1 MSDDPIKDLKAMLQR
16 MLEAPGDPGGFNAAP
31 TPGCRCTACVTKW
44 LIAKRDDPVFYE
56 QQRAQMAIML
66 NVPIATFDPT
76 DGAVLGPLG
85 VAVEAVRGAHKVP
98 YDDVKMT
105 GIMSAAKMKR
115 LMDVSSIEVRGTI
128 EAGAPVFVPNKPA
141 PAAPAQSK
149 EKEES
154 KMAVQA
160 KNLVTQRIE
169 ADDEVEVVE
178 GGKKIVLPKGMT
190 FDEAREWLARRENE
204 QNQPFAV
211 LETIEAHPLDGAW
224 ALHKAL
230 AKKYGWTKMEKTP
243 PQHIFDKAR
252 PPIMVGVEVAP
263 GKTIQVAWGRISI
276 PNVVGFIETAF
287 TEKNGRIVFE
297 LRGEVL
303 KKHASEIAELATL
316 ARKYAKEESLYRGAA
331 IRASFSNKRDANG
344 NLFFNILDVPK
355 FMDVEDDKAKELVFS
370 DSVNE
375 QIRTSLFVPIEKT
388 ELCRKHKIPL
398 KRGVLLEGRYGVGK
412 TLTAYVAARKCVEN
426 GWTFIYI
433 EHVAELEAALKFAA
447 QYQPAM
453 IFAEDVDRVVEGERS
468 VAMDDILNTLDGIE
482 AKASETIV
490 VLTTNHVEKINK
502 AMLRPGRLDAVIS
515 VLPPDADAVAKLLR
529 LYGRGLL
536 DAATNV
542 AGVSAMLA
550 GQIPAVI
557 REVVERSKLAAIS
570 RLDVGELRIDAEDLA
585 TAAKGMLSHL
595 ALLESDDKGE
605 MSNEEMLGTALG
617 SIIEE
622 ALERVDNEQTE
633 DVEA

>member
-1 MSDDPIKDLKAMLQR
+1 M
-16 MLEAPGDPGGFNAAP
+16 
-31 TPGCRCTACVTKW
+31 
-44 LIAKRDDPVFYE
+44 
-56 QQRAQMAIML
+56 
-66 NVPIATFDPT
+66 
-76 DGAVLGPLG
+76 
-85 VAVEAVRGAHKVP
+85 
-98 YDDVKMT
+98 
-105 GIMSAAKMKR
+105 
-115 LMDVSSIEVRGTI
+115 
-128 EAGAPVFVPNKPA
+128 
-141 PAAPAQSK
+141 
-149 EKEES
+149 
-154 KMAVQA
+154 
-160 KNLVTQRIE
+160 
-169 ADDEVEVVE
+169 
-178 GGKKIVLPKGMT
+178 
-190 FDEAREWLARRENE
+190 
-204 QNQPFAV
+204 
-211 LETIEAHPLDGAW
+211 
-224 ALHKAL
+224 
-230 AKKYGWTKMEKTP
+230 
-243 PQHIFDKAR
+243 FDKAR

-263 GKTIQVAWGRISI
+263 GKTIQVAWGRIAI

-287 TEKNGRIVFE
+287 TEKNGRIIFE
-297 LRGEVL
+297 VRGEVL

-331 IRASFSNKRDANG
+331 IRASFANKRDVNG
-344 NLFFNILDVPK
+344 HLIFNILDVPK

-433 EHVAELEAALKFAA
+433 ERVAELEAALKFAA

-482 AKASETIV
+482 SKASETIV

-515 VLPPDADAVAKLLR
+515 ILPPDAAAAEKLLR

-536 DAATNV
+536 DATTNV
-542 AGVSAMLA
+542 MNIATMLA

-557 REVVERSKLAAIS
+557 REVVERSKLAAIA
-570 RLDVGELRIDAEDLA
+570 RLDVGELRIDSEDLA

-595 ALLESDDKGE
+595 ALLEQDKE
-605 MSNEEMLGTALG
+605 ADMNEDELLGFAFRAVVENA
-617 SIIEE
+617 IEE
-622 ALERVDNEQTE
+622 AAEERVEENEE
-633 DVEA
+633 VDA